1 MRRVFTIGY
10 FLVGALVPV
19 TRDVAAALV
28 EVLGLTAAAGPAALD
43 PEPGDAVLGFETP
56 ELTPPAL
63 STFGFFWKLATKVT
77 EALRF

>member
-19 TRDVAAALV
+19 TRGVAAALV
-28 EVLGLTAAAGPAALD
+28 EVLGLPGAVGPGALD

-56 ELTPPAL
+56 ELPPPAL
-63 STFGFFWKLATKVT
+63 TTFGFFWKLATKVT